1 VTLPISLPGVVA
13 GTLLTWIPSAG
24 DYINAS
30 LLGNQRTTMI
40 GNVIDSRFLGNVDY
54 PTAAVLSFT
63 LMLAILVLVSLYV
76 RRTGTDELV

>member
-1 VTLPISLPGVVA
+1 
-13 GTLLTWIPSAG
+13 
-24 DYINAS
+24 
-30 LLGNQRTTMI
+30 MI

-63 LMLAILVLVSLYV
+63 LMLSILILVSLYV